1 MSKVAD
7 SSKISTL
14 EIKETLFYDEY
25 IKQSYPYLE
34 FFINGK
40 SLYQLLCKKKDKPPI
55 AKIGVLYC
63 NTKDNKY
70 IPIYNAHLMYCWA
83 IKP

>member
-1 MSKVAD
+1 MSQVANT
-7 SSKISTL
+7 SKISTL

-40 SLYQLLCKKKDKPPI
+40 SLYQLLCKKKTSHQLPKLAYYI
-55 AKIGVLYC
+55 AIPKTI
-63 NTKDNKY
+63 NTSPY
-70 IPIYNAHLMYCWA
+70 IMHT
-83 IKP
+83 